1 MSARLS
7 IWYFFPWLSADSAFR
22 VAAVGSR
29 RSPAVARSYILLRQ
43 SDYNWRSGSDAFAKS
58 TDVKTGVI
66 NKMKRF
72 LIIAICLLS
81 LASEVGAQQ
90 FPLMDM
96 VANKVINKYQTS
108 SCAQLMAQRD
118 QPRSAQEQN
127 AIQVLRD
134 DPQMRR

>member
-1 MSARLS
+1 
-7 IWYFFPWLSADSAFR
+7 
-22 VAAVGSR
+22 
-29 RSPAVARSYILLRQ
+29 
-43 SDYNWRSGSDAFAKS
+43 
-58 TDVKTGVI
+58 
-66 NKMKRF
+66 MKRF

-134 DPQMRR
+134 DPQMRRAFIDKVAAPIANKMFECRMIP